1 MMNFYTDV
9 KQVAQLLE
17 KYNGYTVIDN
27 KGQEVNADY
36 VQSLLGLLDQINS
49 FDTKTNLK
57 YDMNSQNGT
66 DVIATSKDGN
76 ATFKFHIDSHGY
88 WGYDL
93 GAHDSITGIVMGL
106 DEKEANENNM
116 NIQ

>member
-1 MMNFYTDV
+1 MEQM
-9 KQVAQLLE
+9 LLR
-17 KYNGYTVIDN
+17 
-27 KGQEVNADY
+27 
-36 VQSLLGLLDQINS
+36 
-49 FDTKTNLK
+49 
-57 YDMNSQNGT
+57 
-66 DVIATSKDGN
+66 TSKDGK

-106 DEKEANENNM
+106 DEKRRQMKNNM